1 MDQLTDDMEGA
12 MEGEQTAM
20 TMIAHG
26 ELAPACLAPLLLDVA
41 FEARKERVFGP
52 AV

>member
-26 ELAPACLAPLLLDVA
+26 ELASACLAPPILNM
-41 FEARKERVFGP
+41 
-52 AV
+52 